1 MSNEP
6 AWQWKRLLT
15 GSRVFGAFGDL
26 FDNTDPNI
34 RRRKRQRIYGSVTGA
49 CGKWKYTVQFD
60 CGKVIGCFSNT
71 LGLENSTASLPPVEI
86 QAAISE
92 VEAEGAHAEQAAWI
106 IREYKA
112 AVSDTIEDEHL
123 PADSP
128 EDEETDDDADEASTN
143 SGTEE
148 LNNVQLEQY

>member
-1 MSNEP
+1 MKTYESHPCLTFPSKSKHFVIIIISWVDRNLKSNYEVRAHFLSSHKLFNGANMSNEP

-92 VEAEGAHAEQAAWI
+92 VEAEGAHAEQAA
-106 IREYKA
+106 
-112 AVSDTIEDEHL
+112 
-123 PADSP
+123 
-128 EDEETDDDADEASTN
+128 
-143 SGTEE
+143 
-148 LNNVQLEQY
+148 